1 MIINRNELQ
10 KKLKALECAVAVK
23 ATIPSQTFLKWD
35 NETMTTTNG
44 YTSVITN
51 IQLGIGDEIKALIPF
66 KPFKQIIDKVGSKDV
81 ELIIKDNQ
89 LAIKANRARF
99 KLNLGDFNT
108 FPNIDTF
115 SAEKT
120 FKINSSVLK
129 DIEYKIA
136 FCCATED
143 KKIVLKGLHF
153 VSKENQ
159 LTIIGTDAFRLAK
172 MNIPF
177 EGEFDFVIQAQD
189 IINMAK
195 IFSDNTELSF
205 GITDTGHCYFKDS
218 ETSYYPTLIDAKYPD
233 TSRLI
238 PNATYSL
245 ALDREDLLQTIERI
259 SMISTNERVIKI
271 VFEKGLVTISST
283 NSELGSASE
292 SIECNCDVDMTLGCN
307 GAYLAEAL
315 KRFANKEIKINLVEA
330 RRPFTITSGSPDESN
345 IIMLLLPVRIEE

>member
-23 ATIPSQTFLKWD
+23 TTIPAQTFLKWD

-44 YTSVITN
+44 YTSVVAN

-66 KPFKQIIDKVGSKDV
+66 KPFKQIIDKVGSRDV

-99 KLNLGDFNT
+99 KLNLGGFNT

-115 SAEKT
+115 SAEKA

-129 DIEYKIA
+129 SIEYKVA
-136 FCCATED
+136 FCCATDDERMA
-143 KKIVLKGLHF
+143 LKGLRF
-153 VSKENQ
+153 MCKENE
-159 LTIIGTDAFRLAK
+159 LTIVGTDSFRLAK

-189 IINMAK
+189 IINIAK
-195 IFSDNTELSF
+195 IFGDNVELSF

-238 PNATYSL
+238 PLPKYSL
-245 ALDREDLLQTIERI
+245 ELDREDLLQTIERI
-259 SMISTNERVIKI
+259 SMISINERVIKI

-292 SIECNCDVDMTLGCN
+292 SIECNCDFDMTMGCN
-307 GAYLAEAL
+307 GAYLAETL
-315 KRFANKEIKINLVEA
+315 KRFASKEIRINLVEA
-330 RRPFTITSGSPDESN
+330 KRPFTITSSSHDESN

>member
-10 KKLKALECAVAVK
+10 KKLKALESAVAVK
-23 ATIPSQTFLKWD
+23 PTIPAHTFLKWD
-35 NETMTTTNG
+35 NGTMTTTNG
-44 YTSVITN
+44 YTSVIAN

-115 SAEKT
+115 SAEKA
-120 FKINSSVLK
+120 FKINSNVLK

-136 FCCATED
+136 FCCATDD
-143 KKIVLKGLHF
+143 KRMALKGLHF
-153 VSKENQ
+153 KCKENE
-159 LTIIGTDAFRLAK
+159 LTIVGTNSFRLAK

-177 EGEFDFVIQAQD
+177 EGEFEFVIQAQD

-195 IFSDNTELSF
+195 IFGDNVELSF

-245 ALDREDLLQTIERI
+245 TLDREDLLETIERI
-259 SMISTNERVIKI
+259 SMISTNERVVKV

-292 SIECNCDVDMTLGCN
+292 SIECSCNFDMTLGCN
-307 GAYLAEAL
+307 GVYLAEAL
-315 KRFANKEIKINLVEA
+315 KRFASKEIKINLVEA
-330 RRPFTITSGSPDESN
+330 RRPFTITSSAPEEN
-345 IIMLLLPVRIEE
+345 NVIMLLLPVRIEG